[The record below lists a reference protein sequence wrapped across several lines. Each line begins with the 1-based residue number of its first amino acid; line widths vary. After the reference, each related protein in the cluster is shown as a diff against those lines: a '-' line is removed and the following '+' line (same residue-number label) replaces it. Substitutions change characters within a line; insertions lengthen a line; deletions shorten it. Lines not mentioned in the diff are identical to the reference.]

1 MFIGAILNGKVRA
14 TFIPQSISNWT
25 TIKHYQQQL
34 VSVQRLIAVAYLMV
48 ATLVSNK
55 NGRVKNLIK

>member
-48 ATLVSNK
+48 A
-55 NGRVKNLIK
+55 I